1 MSLVTDII
9 SATKII
15 RGESNEKNSFVNLFV
30 LVKTCMQQVERIK
43 GLSGGQ
49 KKTLVIDSIHQI
61 IEIDN
66 GPLDMFDEVLKPL
79 VEGMIEEFVEIDKK
93 GFTLKTKKCRG
104 VWEFMCRPCRR
115 SDQT

>member
-1 MSLVTDII
+1 MSLVEDIMK
-9 SATKII
+9 ATQFI
-15 RGESNEKNSFVNLFV
+15 RGESTEKDTFVNLFV

-43 GLSGGQ
+43 GLSGGE
-49 KKTLVIDSIHQI
+49 KKALVIDSIHQI

>member
-93 GFTLKTKKCRG
+93 GFRLKTKKCRG
-104 VWEFMCRPCRR
+104 VREFMCRPCRR